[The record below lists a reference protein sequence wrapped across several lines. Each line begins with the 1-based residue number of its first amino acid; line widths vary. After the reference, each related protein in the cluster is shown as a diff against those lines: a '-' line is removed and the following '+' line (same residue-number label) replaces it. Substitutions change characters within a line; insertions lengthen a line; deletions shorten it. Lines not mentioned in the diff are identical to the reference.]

1 MVDQD
6 LFGPANCELF
16 EEFKILM
23 ATRAN
28 YTANASVR
36 YTTPLFSYISIFFS
50 FFWRQL
56 PFLVD
61 VFYKVALSFFLFFSL
76 FLIAVF
82 SLAVLT
88 PTYHLPPSNPSS
100 HPSYP
105 LPSLHVPQDM
115 WYATPLSEID
125 FSQCRKCTP
134 SYRAL
139 PKSYPKPVCSERN
152 EVEASLLNDVVSTV
166 CVCIVHC
173 DCILTNFLSSHPFTP
188 FFPFSYSFSP

>member
-82 SLAVLT
+82 SHLTAAQRLVRARRVLQAQDRR
-88 PTYHLPPSNPSS
+88 PT
-100 HPSYP
+100 
-105 LPSLHVPQDM
+105 
-115 WYATPLSEID
+115 SEAEG
-125 FSQCRKCTP
+125 P
-134 SYRAL
+134 
-139 PKSYPKPVCSERN
+139 
-152 EVEASLLNDVVSTV
+152 
-166 CVCIVHC
+166 
-173 DCILTNFLSSHPFTP
+173 
-188 FFPFSYSFSP
+188 